1 MTDLVQLIRLEETD
15 LPEFKKE
22 MQKAFQYGYE
32 TEFGPCED
40 AVLPEEDI
48 ERSLKGAGAIAY
60 GAWKDGIM
68 TGGAVVKIDRETR
81 HNHLDLLF
89 VRVGTQSEG
98 VGQAIWNG
106 IESLH
111 PETEMPTVEIDG
123 VDYIGTLTIPVLELE
138 LPIVSRWSDTLLE
151 LAPCRYTGS
160 AYLDNLIIA
169 GHNYRG
175 HFGSLDQLTLGDMIQ
190 FTDAAGN
197 VFSYTV
203 SEIEELPGSALEEME
218 AGEWDLTL
226 FTCTMSRINRITIR
240 CDRIEDAVSSDA
252 ARPTWSSSTT

>member
-111 PETEMPTVEIDG
+111 PETEIWE
-123 VDYIGTLTIPVLELE
+123 
-138 LPIVSRWSDTLLE
+138 
-151 LAPCRYTGS
+151 
-160 AYLDNLIIA
+160 
-169 GHNYRG
+169 
-175 HFGSLDQLTLGDMIQ
+175 
-190 FTDAAGN
+190 
-197 VFSYTV
+197 
-203 SEIEELPGSALEEME
+203 
-218 AGEWDLTL
+218 
-226 FTCTMSRINRITIR
+226 TCTPYFEKRNIHFYVNRCGFHIVEFFNPR
-240 CDRIEDAVSSDA
+240 HKASEPEGEYHGGMADEASQYFFRFVKVM
-252 ARPTWSSSTT
+252 RPRRPDGGSGKRQ